1 MKTRST
7 SANAGLRILSTV
19 FAAAAAAALL
29 ATAAH
34 LSSDAL
40 SSTTARTGT
49 INIGTRPPNA
59 LMAVSAAGYWHGM
72 PMPPHAP
79 IIKG

>member
-7 SANAGLRILSTV
+7 SATAGLRILSTA

-29 ATAAH
+29 TTAAH
-34 LSSDAL
+34 LSSDTL
-40 SSTTARTGT
+40 SSTTASNGT
-49 INIGTRPPNA
+49 INIGTQPPKA
-59 LMAVSAAGYWHGM
+59 LLAAPVYGNWQGM
-72 PMPPHAP
+72 PMPPHTP